1 MTRFLALVTLL
12 GALTATGAASS
23 QPTSVENGRLAFQ
36 TANARLVVANP
47 DGSGSWPI
55 SFDRSLYEVAWSP
68 DGAQLAGAS
77 DGHIVVMNPD
87 GSSGRQV
94 TSGPDAVDETPTWS
108 PNGSKLAFARDM
120 SGLLTIFTVG
130 ADGEGLKQVAPG
142 GCEMDPA
149 WSPRGTKIAFT
160 GCGG

>member
-36 TANARLVVANP
+36 PANARLVVANP
-47 DGSGSWPI
+47 DGGGSWPLI
-55 SFDRSLYEVAWSP
+55 FDRSRYQVAWSP

-87 GSSGRQV
+87 GSGVRQV

-108 PNGSKLAFARDM
+108 PDGSKLAFARD
-120 SGLLTIFTVG
+120 
-130 ADGEGLKQVAPG
+130 
-142 GCEMDPA
+142 
-149 WSPRGTKIAFT
+149 
-160 GCGG
+160 